1 MGAALTLEGS
11 MRWSAFLVVLVAF
24 VIGCGSS
31 PERPPASPGK
41 SHSAARAKRSGKQA
55 VKRSSKKTKRV
66 ASVIPMKC
74 SKKKK
79 RPMCLPPPAW
89 VTRLCDNV
97 YPDVAL
103 HMFQPG
109 TPWVRLYM
117 QKNAQPFNASGG
129 MSVLGDKMQRGEE
142 VIALR
147 RRNPRRDYQMADIA
161 GFDVLRW
168 NGACATIH
176 DGEFTTSSPDEVLN
190 ARVEWRELGL
200 PLRQQLEAQP
210 EILETYKARRKACV
224 GRNMGQVT
232 ADCEE
237 FDKKLVDDVVR
248 YVRSGAELPKPA
260 KHPPWRGHRR

>member
-1 MGAALTLEGS
+1 
-11 MRWSAFLVVLVAF
+11 MRWSTALVLLVAF
-24 VIGCGSS
+24 IIGCGSS

-41 SHSAARAKRSGKQA
+41 SHSAARAKRSGKNTA
-55 VKRSSKKTKRV
+55 KRQLKKKRKKT
-66 ASVIPMKC
+66 ASVIPEKC
-74 SKKKK
+74 SKKK
-79 RPMCLPPPAW
+79 RSMCLPPAKW

-109 TPWVRLYM
+109 TPWQRLYM
-117 QKNAQPFNASGG
+117 RHNAQPFNASGG

-147 RRNPRRDYQMADIA
+147 RRDSNSMQMNDIS
-161 GFDVLRW
+161 GYDVLRW

-176 DGEFTTSSPDEVLN
+176 DGEFSTSSPDDVLN

-200 PLRQQLEAQP
+200 PLRQKLEAQP

-224 GRNMGQVT
+224 GRNMGQVS

-237 FDKKLVDDVVR
+237 FDKKLVEEVVR
-248 YVRSGAELPKPA
+248 YVRSGAELPKPQ

>member
-1 MGAALTLEGS
+1 
-11 MRWSAFLVVLVAF
+11 MRWSTILVLLVAF

-31 PERPPASPGK
+31 PERPPTSPEK
-41 SHSAARAKRSGKQA
+41 SHSAARAKRSGKQSA
-55 VKRSSKKTKRV
+55 KRKSKKRKKT
-66 ASVIPMKC
+66 AGVIPEKC
-74 SKKKK
+74 SKKK
-79 RPMCLPPPAW
+79 RSMCLPPPKW
-89 VTRLCDNV
+89 VSRLCDNV

-117 QKNAQPFNASGG
+117 RHNAQPFNASGG
-129 MSVLGDKMQRGEE
+129 MSMLGDKMQRGEE

-147 RRNPRRDYQMADIA
+147 RRDTNSMQMNDIS
-161 GFDVLRW
+161 GYDVLRW

-200 PLRQQLEAQP
+200 PLRQKLEAQP
-210 EILETYKARRKACV
+210 EILETYKARRKACI
-224 GRNMGQVT
+224 GRNMGQVS

-237 FDKKLVDDVVR
+237 FDKKLVEEVVR
-248 YVRSGAELPKPA
+248 YVRSGAELPKPE